1 MQFIIED
8 AVKSRTLKDSA
19 ITIPSSLYTSKILGK
34 NIEANADY
42 VIDSIRKNKN
52 TLMEMW
58 DKQHPLIH
66 TWLVLTSVSICLLSA
81 LLCFL

>member
-19 ITIPSSLYTSKILGK
+19 ISIPNSHYTSKILEK
-34 NIEANADY
+34 NIEVNLGY
-42 VIDSIRKNKN
+42 LESKIRKS
-52 TLMEMW
+52 TIMEMW

-66 TWLVLTSVSICLLSA
+66 TWLLISSISICCLSA
-81 LLCFL
+81 VLYFL

>member
-19 ITIPSSLYTSKILGK
+19 MTIPNSLYTSKMLEK
-34 NIEANADY
+34 NFEVNAGYFDL
-42 VIDSIRKNKN
+42 KAHKN
-52 TLMEMW
+52 TLIDMW

-66 TWLVLTSVSICLLSA
+66 TWLVITSTSICLLSA
-81 LLCFL
+81 LLYFL